1 MSRPQL
7 LQLVPVPSWR
17 ESVRGHRHRAAAGQQ
32 PPPMEQPALIGLVH
46 SRPDRGPPLS
56 GIYRETMAP
65 VGPLLQGAQLRA
77 PPFTFHQKAAKQWAN
92 GRVRPGLPALGGNT
106 TGMSL
111 SLASGWKF
119 PQWQVAK

>member
-1 MSRPQL
+1 MQ
-7 LQLVPVPSWR
+7 
-17 ESVRGHRHRAAAGQQ
+17 HRS
-32 PPPMEQPALIGLVH
+32 LIGLVH
-46 SRPDRGPPLS
+46 SWPDRGPPLS

-65 VGPLLQGAQLRA
+65 VGLLLQGAQLRA
-77 PPFTFHQKAAKQWAN
+77 PPFTFHQKAAKQWSN

-111 SLASGWKF
+111 SLAPGWEF